1 MPSMNEFS
9 ANLVYH
15 NVTIASGGT
24 TSSAI
29 DLYGTTLVG
38 IFMPASWTAANL
50 TLKASSDNSTFED
63 VYDSAGTQKTLTVAA
78 SRYVMLDPSHY
89 AGIRHLKLVSS
100 ATQGADRVITLAVR
114 PV

>member
-15 NVTIASGGT
+15 NVTIASGST

-38 IFMPASWTAANL
+38 IFMPSSWTTANL

-63 VYDSAGTQKTLTVAA
+63 VYDSAGTLKTLTAAA
-78 SRYVMLDPSHY
+78 SHYIMLDPSNY
-89 AGIRHLKLVSS
+89 AGIRHLKLVST
-100 ATQGADRVITLAVR
+100 ATQGADRTLTLAVR
-114 PV
+114 PI